1 VTASGISGPKAEPD
15 SEDAN
20 ELKKT
25 LWEGESYE
33 EWAETYNTYV
43 PLPNHLF
50 PAPLNPSITGA
61 TRTLPV

>member
-1 VTASGISGPKAEPD
+1 VTASGISGPKAEPE

-25 LWEGESYE
+25 LWEGESFE

-43 PLPNHLF
+43 LLSHF
-50 PAPLNPSITGA
+50 
-61 TRTLPV
+61 RTLPESCLFHGQHE

>member
-25 LWEGESYE
+25 LWEGESFE

-43 PLPNHLF
+43 LLSDFLPCL
-50 PAPLNPSITGA
+50 
-61 TRTLPV
+61 